1 MGGVKLAAV
10 TSLLF
15 VAAVQS
21 VPWWGDIGAVHGVRA
36 TPLALNQLAGQFG
49 RRDNENDQPL
59 GFPWRALAQVD
70 EDDSISPRSSELPP
84 FNVLD
89 EDGDSSVS
97 MAEWKDYVHK
107 LETKA
112 LSTIEP
118 ATDPVAKHY
127 LIDIIKFHYANLGE
141 CIEDELLPVRSLAD
155 CHAGGVADC
164 LTVLICVC
172 DVPASK
178 HQLHGDRGG
187 DPAPLL
193 HQVPLL
199 AVRRPA
205 SVRDDRQLG
214 PDRHGAQD
222 GAVVQRAGGHRA
234 RRPGGRA
241 HVQPGREGRAA
252 PRTASCKRAPEA
264 RALGRHGHEL
274 PPILRGADGN
284 RRLRL
289 SWSTEW
295 CATRTVALHYIH
307 HEGKELSSSNFNSLE
322 SETYLAVI

>member
-141 CIEDELLPVRSLAD
+141 CIEDELLPLQSTNFTEIAAEIQHRCYIKFRYSLFAGPPPFEMIANSAPTVTARKMELWFNEQVDIARDDLAD
-155 CHAGGVADC
+155 VRMFNLDEKAELH
-164 LTVLICVC
+164 LE
-172 DVPASK
+172 
-178 HQLHGDRGG
+178 QL
-187 DPAPLL
+187 
-193 HQVPLL
+193 V
-199 AVRRPA
+199 A
-205 SVRDDRQLG
+205 SVHQKLEPWGDTDMNSHQFY
-214 PDRHGAQD
+214 
-222 GAVVQRAGGHRA
+222 
-234 RRPGGRA
+234 
-241 HVQPGREGRAA
+241 
-252 PRTASCKRAPEA
+252 EA
-264 RALGRHGHEL
+264 L
-274 PPILRGADGN
+274 
-284 RRLRL
+284 
-289 SWSTEW
+289 TEIVA
-295 CATRTVALHYIH
+295 CA
-307 HEGKELSSSNFNSLE
+307 
-322 SETYLAVI
+322 